1 MLSGIPE
8 TGYEERPLDVPPVSN
23 AIRIYYDRRLGARP
37 RVLIGFLVSTF
48 AASIGRNGYYIACA
62 WALVQAGYGSAGVA
76 ILLAI
81 VSVVEFIA
89 SPLAGIVADRFDR
102 RRLNTA
108 ADVGRFAVML
118 ATAFS
123 LLYLDVFPSLCLSG
137 VLFSICDRVALTASQ
152 AMIPL
157 VAGGADLAAAN
168 SSVFFVMQLGS
179 LGAALLAGPLL
190 GGHSPAPALA
200 ALALFFLVSAGSLL
214 SLRLD
219 PIPHSITRPNGLAPT
234 VDRRLLRLF
243 AAYALLYG
251 GAVLVT
257 VMGSSFIFE
266 EQKGTAADFGH
277 LEAAWSAGSLIGA
290 VLFTRLTRAVS
301 APILHLLLLGSTAL
315 ALMSLIAL
323 RAPWTL
329 IVFATLGCLYTLGRV
344 SIEVTLQSRVGNS
357 VLGRAKGVMHSLA
370 VTLGLLIFSTATVVG
385 DSVFPS
391 TVFVSFGAV
400 LLISI
405 PALSLGVGQR
415 KDES

>member
-1 MLSGIPE
+1 MLSGVPANR
-8 TGYEERPLDVPPVSN
+8 YQERPLDVPPVSN
-23 AIRIYYDRRLGARP
+23 AIRFYCDKQPGSQPRP
-37 RVLIGFLVSTF
+37 LPWFLTSTLS
-48 AASIGRNGYYIACA
+48 ASIGRNGYYIACA
-62 WALVQAGYGSAGVA
+62 WALVKAGSGSAGVA
-76 ILLAI
+76 TLLAI

-89 SPLAGIVADRFDR
+89 SPLAGLTADRLDR
-102 RRLNTA
+102 RRLNIV
-108 ADVGRFAVML
+108 ADVARFAVLL
-118 ATAFS
+118 ATAFL
-123 LLYLDVFPSLCLSG
+123 LLYLDVVPTLCLSA

-157 VAGGADLAAAN
+157 VAGSTDLATSN

-190 GGHSPAPALA
+190 SEHSPAPAFA
-200 ALALFFLVSAGSLL
+200 ALALFFLMSAGSL
-214 SLRLD
+214 S
-219 PIPHSITRPNGLAPT
+219 SMRPGPVPLGVIRRNGFAPT

-290 VLFTRLTRAVS
+290 VLVVRLTRAVS
-301 APILHLLLLGSTAL
+301 APILHLVLLGSTAL

-329 IVFATLGCLYTLGRV
+329 IVFAVLGSLYYLGRV
-344 SIEVTLQSRVGNS
+344 SIEVTLQSRVGDS
-357 VLGRAKGVMHSLA
+357 VLGRAKGAMHGLA
-370 VTLGLLIFSTATVVG
+370 VALGLLIFSAVTVLG

-391 TVFVSFGAV
+391 TVFFSFGVV
-400 LLISI
+400 LLICI
-405 PALSLGVGQR
+405 PTLGIGMAQR
-415 KDES
+415 G

>member
-1 MLSGIPE
+1 MLSGNPE

-23 AIRIYYDRRLGARP
+23 AIRIYRDKRPGARP
-37 RVLIGFLVSTF
+37 CFFLGFLASTF
-48 AASIGRNGYYIACA
+48 AAAVGRNGFYIACA
-62 WALVQAGYGSAGVA
+62 WALVEASYGSAGVA
-76 ILLAI
+76 TVLSI

-89 SPLAGIVADRFDR
+89 SPLAGVAADRFDR
-102 RRLNTA
+102 PRLNIV

-123 LLYLDVFPSLCLSG
+123 LLYLDVFPTLCLSA

-157 VAGGADLAAAN
+157 VARGADLATSN
-168 SSVFFVMQLGS
+168 SSVFFFMQLGS

-190 GGHSPAPALA
+190 SEHSPAPAFA

-214 SLRLD
+214 SMRLG
-219 PIPHSITRPNGLAPT
+219 PIPRGVIRPNGLAPT
-234 VDRRLLRLF
+234 VDRRLFRLF

-251 GAVLVT
+251 SAVLVT

-266 EQKGTAADFGH
+266 EQKGTAADFGR
-277 LEAAWSAGSLIGA
+277 LEAAWSAGALIGA
-290 VLFTRLTRAVS
+290 VLVVTLTRAVT
-301 APILHLLLLGSTAL
+301 APILHLMLLGSTAL

-323 RAPWTL
+323 RAPWTM
-329 IVFATLGCLYTLGRV
+329 IVFATLGCLYNLGRV
-344 SIEVTLQSRVGNS
+344 SIEVTLQSRVGDS

-370 VTLGLLIFSTATVVG
+370 VALGLIIFSIVTVLG

-391 TVFVSFGAV
+391 TVFFSFGV
-400 LLISI
+400 LLLISI
-405 PALSLGVGQR
+405 PALSLGTAQR
-415 KDES
+415 KGES